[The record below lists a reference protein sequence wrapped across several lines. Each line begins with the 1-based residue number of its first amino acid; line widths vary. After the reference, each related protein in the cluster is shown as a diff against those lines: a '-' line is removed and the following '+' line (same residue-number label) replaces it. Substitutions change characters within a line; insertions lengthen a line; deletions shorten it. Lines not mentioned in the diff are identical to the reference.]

1 MTAPTSA
8 LPTDAPAATSGGG
21 FTSALVTLMRAHD
34 PYGVWAR
41 TADEA
46 LLATFVRTPA
56 QRRSTDV
63 LGSPDARALW
73 RVEVFFNA
81 VGLAATRRTGVDVI
95 SLSKVTDEGFGR
107 VVLTAGRL
115 VVLDR
120 PLRDV
125 HRFGFDSVAALQSA
139 GDRMIDDVAGLI
151 ERFADVAR
159 TTS

>member
-1 MTAPTSA
+1 MPAPTPA
-8 LPTDAPAATSGGG
+8 LPADASAAAPDVG
-21 FTSALVTLMRAHD
+21 FTRALVTLMRAHD

-41 TADEA
+41 TPDDA
-46 LLATFVRTPA
+46 LLATFVRTPE
-56 QRRSTDV
+56 QRRSTEV
-63 LGSPDARALW
+63 LGSPDDRAVW

-81 VGLAATRRTGVDVI
+81 VGLAATRHTGVDVI
-95 SLSKVTDEGFGR
+95 SLSKVSNEGFGR

-125 HRFGFDSVAALQSA
+125 HRFGFESVAALQSA
-139 GDRMIDDVAGLI
+139 GERMVTDIAGLI